1 MKGQNQLYQEYNMD
15 KYLKFNYYK
24 SLSLQV
30 IEEAYDKTKK

>member
-1 MKGQNQLYQEYNMD
+1 MD

-30 IEEAYDKTKK
+30 KEEAYDKTKKWKSMISYI